1 MTTAPN
7 AQTNSIDANS
17 RLLGAVG
24 GLVLIVLLSC
34 VAAFGASAAVAK
46 AHKKHHAPSAPAG
59 PSLTTLQT
67 LECAKYNCDANTTVT
82 KLMVLSR
89 GKVHRGSGKTA
100 RVGGDGIPTNTW
112 VYPMLLSYDESVT
125 TYSYTGG
132 GYAPIQK
139 VANTEVTHWRE
150 KDNVLREPSGV
161 FVLRFVASSSTCEP
175 SPNACT
181 PSVGGGA

>member
-1 MTTAPN
+1 MTGHRSIPPLTAITLS
-7 AQTNSIDANS
+7 ALSS
-17 RLLGAVG
+17 C
-24 GLVLIVLLSC
+24 LVM
-34 VAAFGASAAVAK
+34 FGASDAIAK
-46 AHKKHHAPSAPAG
+46 KPHKRTAHHPAAPAG
-59 PSLTTLQT
+59 PSLATLQT

-82 KLMVLSR
+82 KLTVLTR
-89 GKVHRGSGKTA
+89 GAVHRGSGRTA
-100 RVGGDGIPTNTW
+100 RAGGDGIPANTW
-112 VYPMLLSYDESVT
+112 VYPMLLSYDETVT

-139 VANTEVTHWRE
+139 AANTEVTHWRE
-150 KDNVLREPSGV
+150 KDNVLRGPSGV